1 MHTGLGRWVH
11 HDQYSHLGGHHNK
24 KDDRQDNAT
33 TTTTTTPATANHHDK
48 DDHHHYGDDHHGP
61 GGHCYGGCGSL
72 DLNVEN
78 HHNLN
83 ISKSIV
89 YITTLLQV
97 PNYKT
102 TLCQPWTSSGQC
114 SYGDTCMYAHGR
126 AQLRVQQG
134 AVGTVQYQ
142 YQYRDSNKDSNIIH
156 RGTQQH
162 STGAVQP
169 DSKRFRM

>member
-1 MHTGLGRWVH
+1 MA
-11 HDQYSHLGGHHNK
+11 NP
-24 KDDRQDNAT
+24 T
-33 TTTTTTPATANHHDK
+33 TTMATITMVLAVIVMVVVV
-48 DDHHHYGDDHHGP
+48 HYH
-61 GGHCYGGCGSL
+61 
-72 DLNVEN
+72 NIEN

-83 ISKSIV
+83 ISKFTA

-162 STGAVQP
+162 SAGAVQP
-169 DSKRFRM
+169 DSKRFRV